1 MKKCLSLLLALLLC
15 LSCAVL
21 PGCVQDESNVVNVYN
36 WGEYIDESI
45 FDEFEEETGIT
56 VNYAT
61 FSSNEMLYSSIK
73 SGGSKYDV
81 IIPSDYMIARM
92 IDEELLL
99 KLDYSQIPNMANM
112 DSQYLNRDYDPR
124 QEYSVPYMWGTTGII
139 YNTTMVDKAP
149 TSWMDLF
156 TTEMRGQV
164 LIFDNPR
171 DCIGLALKALGYSFN
186 TTDKEEIREAA
197 ELLMEQK
204 KKGIVQAYVMDQIF
218 DKMINNE
225 AAIGTYY
232 AGDYVIMA
240 EENPDLAF
248 CMPEEGANLFVDA
261 MCVPVCCENYDNAM
275 AFINFMCRDD
285 IVLRNCDEVGYS
297 TPSATALAQM
307 DPEMAEDPVI
317 YPSADVLAKCET
329 FGGLPGDV
337 LSFYDHEWIR
347 VCLAKVKPRFRDN

>member
-1 MKKCLSLLLALLLC
+1 MKRLISLTLCLLMV

-21 PGCVQDESNVVNVYN
+21 PGCGQQEGNVVNIYN

-45 FDEFEEETGIT
+45 FEEFEAETGIT
-56 VNYAT
+56 VNYNT

-73 SGGSKYDV
+73 GGGSSYDV
-81 IIPSDYMIARM
+81 IIPSDYMVARM
-92 IDEELLL
+92 ISEDLLL
-99 KLDYSQIPNMANM
+99 ELDYSKIPNMANM
-112 DSQYLNRDYDPR
+112 DERYLHLEFDP
-124 QEYSVPYMWGTTGII
+124 QQKYTVPYMWGTTGII
-139 YNTTMVDKAP
+139 YNTTMVDEAP

-156 TTEMRGQV
+156 TTDMRSQV

-171 DCIGLALKALGYSFN
+171 DCIGIALKALGYSFN
-186 TTDKEEIREAA
+186 TTNMDEIQEAA

-204 KKGIVQAYVMDQIF
+204 ENGIVQAYVMDQIF

-248 CMPEEGANLFVDA
+248 CIPEEGANMFVDS
-261 MCVPVCCENYDNAM
+261 MCVPTCCENYDNAM

-285 IVLRNCDEVGYS
+285 IVLRNCDAVGYS
-297 TPSATALAQM
+297 TPSATAHDKM
-307 DPEMAEDPVI
+307 DPELAEDPI
-317 YPSADVLAKCET
+317 TYPSEDVLAKCES
-329 FGGLPGDV
+329 FGGLPADV

-347 VCLAKVKPRFRDN
+347 VCLAKVKPKFN

>member
-1 MKKCLSLLLALLLC
+1 MKRFVSLILCLVLLAGCFL
-15 LSCAVL
+15 L
-21 PGCVQDESNVVNVYN
+21 PGCGANEENVVNVYN

-45 FDEFEEETGIT
+45 FEEFEAETGIR

-61 FSSNEMLYSSIK
+61 FASNEMMYSSIK
-73 SGGSKYDV
+73 GGGSSYDV

-92 IDEELLL
+92 ISEDLLL
-99 KLDYSQIPNMANM
+99 ELDFGQIPNMANL
-112 DSQYLNRDYDPR
+112 DSNYLNREFDP
-124 QEYSVPYMWGTTGII
+124 QQKYSVPYMWGTTGII
-139 YNTTMVDKAP
+139 YNTTMVDEAP

-186 TTDKEEIREAA
+186 TTDMEEIQEAA

-204 KKGIVQAYVMDQIF
+204 EKGIVQAYVMDQIF

-248 CMPEEGANLFVDA
+248 CMPEEGANLFVDS
-261 MCVPVCCENYDNAM
+261 MCVPTCCENYDNAM

-285 IVLRNCDEVGYS
+285 IVLRNCDMVGYS
-297 TPSATALAQM
+297 TPSATALEKM
-307 DPEMAEDPVI
+307 DPDMAEDPVI
-317 YPSADVLAKCET
+317 YPSDEVLEKCES
-329 FGGLPGDV
+329 FGGLPSDV

-347 VCLAKVKPRFRDN
+347 VCLAKVKPKFK

>member
-1 MKKCLSLLLALLLC
+1 MKKFVSLLLAIVMV
-15 LSCAVL
+15 LSCVFL
-21 PGCVQDESNVVNVYN
+21 PGCGEEQGEVVNVYN

-45 FDEFEEETGIT
+45 FEDFEAETGIR

-61 FSSNEMLYSSIK
+61 FASNEMLYSSIK
-73 SGGSKYDV
+73 GGGSTYDV

-92 IDEELLL
+92 ISEDLLL
-99 KLDYSQIPNMANM
+99 ELDYSKIPNMANL
-112 DSQYLNRDYDPR
+112 DSHYLNREFDS
-124 QEYSVPYMWGTTGII
+124 QQKYSVPYMWGTTGII
-139 YNTTMVDKAP
+139 YNTKMVDKAP

-156 TTEMRGQV
+156 TTDMRSQV

-171 DCIGLALKALGYSFN
+171 DCLGLALKALGYSFN
-186 TTDKEEIREAA
+186 TTDKDEIAEAA
-197 ELLMEQK
+197 ELLIGQK
-204 KKGIVQAYVMDQIF
+204 EKGIVQAYVMDQIF

-248 CMPEEGANLFVDA
+248 CMPEEGANLFVDS
-261 MCVPVCCENYDNAM
+261 MCVPVCCENYDNAL

-297 TPSATALAQM
+297 TPSATAHDIM
-307 DPEMAEDPVI
+307 EPEMAEDPII
-317 YPSADVLAKCET
+317 YPSEDVLNKCES
-329 FGGLPGDV
+329 FGGLPEDI
-337 LSFYDHEWIR
+337 LTFYDHEWIR
-347 VCLAKVKPRFRDN
+347 ICLAKVKYRG

>member
-1 MKKCLSLLLALLLC
+1 MKRLISLLLC
-15 LSCAVL
+15 LALLVCCLLL
-21 PGCVQDESNVVNVYN
+21 PGCGTKAENVVNVYN

-45 FDEFEEETGIT
+45 FDDFEEETGIT

-73 SGGSKYDV
+73 SGGSTYDV

-92 IDEELLL
+92 ISEDLLL
-99 KLDYSQIPNMANM
+99 ELDYSQIPNMANM
-112 DSQYLNRDYDPR
+112 DNQYLNREFDP
-124 QEYSVPYMWGTTGII
+124 QQKYSVPYMWGTTGII
-139 YNTTMVDKAP
+139 YNTTMVDEAP

-156 TTEMRGQV
+156 TTDLRGQV

-186 TTDKEEIREAA
+186 TTNTDEIQEAA
-197 ELLMEQK
+197 ELLMKQK
-204 KKGIVQAYVMDQIF
+204 EEGIVQAYVMDQIF

-248 CMPEEGANLFVDA
+248 CMPEEGANLFVDS
-261 MCVPVCCENYDNAM
+261 MCVPTCCENYDNAM

-285 IVLRNCDEVGYS
+285 IVLRNCEEVGYS
-297 TPSATALAQM
+297 TPSATALEKM

-317 YPSADVLAKCET
+317 YPSEEVLKKCES

-337 LSFYDHEWIR
+337 LSFNDHEWIR
-347 VCLAKVKPRFRDN
+347 VCLAKVKPKFN

>member
-1 MKKCLSLLLALLLC
+1 MKKLVSITLC
-15 LSCAVL
+15 LLMMLSSLVL
-21 PGCVQDESNVVNVYN
+21 PGCGKQEGNVVNVYN

-45 FDEFEEETGIT
+45 FEEFEAETGIT
-56 VNYAT
+56 VNYNT

-81 IIPSDYMIARM
+81 IIPSDYMVARM
-92 IDEELLL
+92 ISEDLLL
-99 KLDYSQIPNMANM
+99 KLDYSKIPNMKNL
-112 DSQYLNRDYDPR
+112 DEQYLHLEFDP
-124 QEYSVPYMWGTTGII
+124 QQQYSVPYMWGTTGII
-139 YNTTMVDKAP
+139 YNTTMVDEAP

-156 TTEMRGQV
+156 TTDLRSQV

-186 TTDKEEIREAA
+186 TTNEEEIRQAA

-204 KKGIVQAYVMDQIF
+204 REGIVQAYVMDQIF

-248 CMPEEGANLFVDA
+248 CLPEEGANLFVDS
-261 MCVPVCCENYDNAM
+261 MCVPSCCENYDNAL

-285 IVLRNCDEVGYS
+285 IVLRNCDAVGYS
-297 TPSATALAQM
+297 TPSATAHDIM
-307 DPEMAEDPVI
+307 DPEMAEDPII
-317 YPSADVLAKCET
+317 YPDEDVLEKCES
-329 FGGLPGDV
+329 FGGLPSDV

-347 VCLAKVKPRFRDN
+347 ICLAKVKPKFS

>member
-1 MKKCLSLLLALLLC
+1 MKKLVSLLMALLMV
-15 LSCAVL
+15 LSCIFL
-21 PGCVQDESNVVNVYN
+21 PGCGEEQGEVVNVYN

-45 FDEFEEETGIT
+45 FDDFEAETGIR

-73 SGGSKYDV
+73 SGGSSYDV

-92 IDEELLL
+92 IAEDLLL
-99 KLDYSQIPNMANM
+99 ELDYSQIPLMGNM
-112 DSQYLNRDYDPR
+112 DPKYLNRDFDP
-124 QEYSVPYMWGTTGII
+124 QQKYTVPYMWGTTGII
-139 YNTTMVDKAP
+139 YNTKMVDKAP

-156 TTEMRGQV
+156 TTDMRSQV

-186 TTDKEEIREAA
+186 TTDKDEIAEAA
-197 ELLMEQK
+197 ELLMKQK
-204 KKGIVQAYVMDQIF
+204 EKGIVQAYVMDQIF

-232 AGDYVIMA
+232 AGDYIVMA

-261 MCVPVCCENYDNAM
+261 MCVPVCCENYNNAM

-297 TPSATALAQM
+297 APSATALAEM
-307 DPEMAEDPVI
+307 DPEMAEDPVV
-317 YPSADVLAKCET
+317 YPGEDVLAKCET
-329 FGGLPGDV
+329 FGGLPSDV
-337 LSFYDHEWIR
+337 LNFYDHEWIR
-347 VCLAKVKPRFRDN
+347 VCLAKVKYRG